1 MTLGDELASL
11 AKRVAATEKNLNEQC
26 EKAIRI
32 KVFLDLAVETL
43 APLAEA
49 VETRGGYAKGS
60 PLDKAVAQAKKIIK
74 EAKT

>member
-11 AKRVAATEKNLNEQC
+11 AKRVAATEKNLKGES

-43 APLAEA
+43 VPLLAA

-60 PLDKAVAQAKKIIK
+60 PLDKAVAQAKKIIR
-74 EAKT
+74 EAKA

>member
-11 AKRVAATEKNLNEQC
+11 AKRVAATEKNLQSES

-43 APLAEA
+43 APLAKA
-49 VETRGGYAKGS
+49 VETRGGYTKGS
-60 PLDKAVAQAKKIIK
+60 PLDNAVAQAKKIIK